1 MTLIKYKLFM
11 NMPWKYNYF
20 SGFNVKKVNF
30 HEECYLKFLHENIR
44 IKYAGKLKK
53 CRDEINNDN
62 IKHAGSIFMIN
73 SWLDC
78 ITEKMQHI
86 LSSKILN
93 EKEIYIV
100 EKNITTI

>member
-1 MTLIKYKLFM
+1 
-11 NMPWKYNYF
+11 
-20 SGFNVKKVNF
+20 
-30 HEECYLKFLHENIR
+30 
-44 IKYAGKLKK
+44 
-53 CRDEINNDN
+53 
-62 IKHAGSIFMIN
+62 MIN